1 MHNSIRVNSI
11 APSIRR
17 ITTAKTKSTIATTSR
32 LKPPIAPY
40 RRPFSTTLTKPSS
53 PTLNQNLKD
62 LWGITNSTSSKMATQ
77 KTPNEGIPK
86 HEMVYLKGLASS
98 ARDFG
103 EFRRV
108 LFTGLYSQVVVM
120 EIPVGGEI
128 GDEVHTV
135 DQVLIFTAGQGLATI
150 AGKDQEVDA
159 GDVVIVP
166 AGTQHQFVTRGDK
179 PLELITIYSPAEH
192 NSTTVHKDK
201 VQADEEEDNG
211 KDEAPAW
218 AGKSKA
224 ENEKAGLVRES
235 GKYDD

>member
-1 MHNSIRVNSI
+1 M
-11 APSIRR
+11 
-17 ITTAKTKSTIATTSR
+17 
-32 LKPPIAPY
+32 
-40 RRPFSTTLTKPSS
+40 SS
-53 PTLNQNLKD
+53 
-62 LWGITNSTSSKMATQ
+62 Q
-77 KTPNEGIPK
+77 KIPNEGIPK
-86 HEMVYLKGLASS
+86 HEMIYLKGLASS
-98 ARDFG
+98 ASGFG

-135 DQVLIFTAGQGLATI
+135 DQVLIFTAGQGLATV

-192 NSTTVHKDK
+192 NTTTVHKDK
-201 VQADEEEDNG
+201 VQADEEEDSG

-218 AGKSKA
+218 ARKSKD
-224 ENEKAGLVRES
+224 ENEKAGLVRLS